1 MKTSNDTGD
10 EGTDPLPSRSFESTS
25 TSTATKKREV
35 KVEKKE
41 KKKVTKERYSNETQ
55 DEKKRKQEKP
65 EKKKENRS
73 TATAPATGSITPDI
87 EEDGS
92 SRHHTTLS
100 PPDAPTRERGLSRLL
115 AEERSTTAPSSPVI
129 SDSLHRRE
137 RGRVID
143 GSGRTSSLEED
154 GSSRHHTILSPPDA
168 PTRERGLSRVLLEER
183 STTAPVISDSLHRRE
198 RGRGID
204 GFGRTC
210 SSSAR
215 EDHESESQESDITA
229 LAVTHLT

>member
-100 PPDAPTRERGLSRLL
+100 PPDAPTRERGLSR
-115 AEERSTTAPSSPVI
+115 
-129 SDSLHRRE
+129 
-137 RGRVID
+137 
-143 GSGRTSSLEED
+143 
-154 GSSRHHTILSPPDA
+154 
-168 PTRERGLSRVLLEER
+168 VLLEER